1 VEKKLTLIQ
10 ASAMAIGTMIGASI
24 FSIFGYGVK
33 IAGNGL
39 PFAFLLSGIYAFMVA
54 YSYAHMGRKFVS
66 NAGPIAFIQRAFGNS
81 PLVGAL
87 SVLMWFSYVISIAL
101 FAISFAGYFL
111 PLIHLDYRVFH
122 TVVEVLV
129 IALFG
134 AISFFGGSQA
144 VGKLEFWIVLTK
156 LLILLTFIAAGLS
169 VIHIEYLKPEPTPE
183 YFKNI
188 LNASV
193 IFFLSYMGFGL
204 ITNISE
210 NIENP
215 CKNVPRAIY
224 LSIMVVM
231 TVYIGVSVAAL
242 GALPA
247 SEIAKYAENA
257 LAVAAEPALGKLG
270 FLLLSVGALISIS
283 SALNATIYTGANASY
298 ALMRDGYIPSPR
310 SLVEKK
316 WMGEHLGLYLTCGLG
331 LVFTLFFNVTSVA
344 SMISII
350 TTALY
355 IGVILSHLKLWEKVG
370 GEKGLIFFNLIVIT
384 FVAIQIAIYQFKHSK
399 VTFLTTLIVFI
410 VSFGVEVLYYSSR
423 RNASPF
429 IRTSKKKVDGKPQFD

>member
-1 VEKKLTLIQ
+1 MEQEKKLSLLQ

-39 PFAFLLSGIYAFMVA
+39 PFAFFLSGLYALMVA
-54 YSYAHMGRKFVS
+54 YSYAYMGRKLIS
-66 NAGPIAFIQRAFGNS
+66 NAGPIAFIQRAFGDS

-87 SVLMWFSYVISIAL
+87 SILMWFSYVISIAL

-111 PLIHLDYRVFH
+111 PLIHLNYPVFH
-122 TVVEVLV
+122 TAVEVLV

-156 LLILLTFIAAGLS
+156 LLILLTFIVAGLS
-169 VIHIEYLKPEPTPE
+169 VIHIDYLKPHFNEQ
-183 YFKNI
+183 YLKGI

-193 IFFLSYMGFGL
+193 VFFLSYMGFGL

-215 CKNVPRAIY
+215 TKNVPRAIY
-224 LSIMVVM
+224 LSIFVVM
-231 TVYIGVSVAAL
+231 VVYIGVAVAAL
-242 GALPA
+242 GALPVP
-247 SEIAKYAENA
+247 EIVKYAENA

-270 FLLLSVGALISIS
+270 FLLLSIGAIISIS

-310 SLVEKK
+310 NLVERK
-316 WMGEHLGLYLTCGLG
+316 WIGEHIGLYLTCGLG
-331 LVFTLFFNVTSVA
+331 LMFTLFFNVTSVA

-355 IGVILSHLKLWEKVG
+355 IGVILSHLKLWEEIG
-370 GEKGLIFFNLIVIT
+370 GRRGLVFFNLIVIT
-384 FVAIQIAIYQFKHSK
+384 FVATQIAIYQFKHSK
-399 VTFLTTLIVFI
+399 MTFITTLLIFA
-410 VSFGVEVLYYSSR
+410 VSFSLEILYYSKR
-423 RNASPF
+423 RKVSPF
-429 IRTSKKKVDGKPQFD
+429 IRSCKKGS

>member
-1 VEKKLTLIQ
+1 MEKEKKLNLLQ

-39 PFAFLLSGIYAFMVA
+39 PFAFLLSGIYALMVA
-54 YSYAHMGRKFVS
+54 YSYAHLGKKFIS
-66 NAGPIAFIQRAFGNS
+66 NAGPVAFIQRAFGHS

-87 SVLMWFSYVISIAL
+87 SILMWFTYVISIAL

-129 IALFG
+129 IAFFG
-134 AISFFGGSQA
+134 AISFFGGSQV
-144 VGKLEFWIVLTK
+144 VGRLEFWIVLTK

-169 VIHIEYLKPEPTPE
+169 VIHIEYLKPEPSPE
-183 YFKNI
+183 YFKGI

-224 LSIMVVM
+224 LSISVVM
-231 TVYIGVSVAAL
+231 AVYVGVSVAAL
-242 GALPA
+242 GALPT

-257 LAVAAEPALGKLG
+257 LAFAAEPALGKLG
-270 FLLLSVGALISIS
+270 FLLLSVGALVSIS

-298 ALMRDGYIPSPR
+298 ALMKDGYIPSPG
-310 SLVEKK
+310 SLVEKR

-344 SMISII
+344 SMISVV

-355 IGVILSHLKLWEKVG
+355 IGVILSHLKLWKKVG
-370 GEKGLIFFNLIVIT
+370 GKRGLIFFNLIVIT
-384 FVAIQIAIYQFKHSK
+384 FVAFQIVIFQFKHSK
-399 VTFLTTLIVFI
+399 TTFVATLLIFL
-410 VSFGVEVLYYSSR
+410 VSFSLEFLYYRKR
-423 RNASPF
+423 RLVSPF
-429 IRTSKKKVDGKPQFD
+429 IRTTHRGIEGAV